1 MNTTYRYV
9 FDKDTTAGIRLIPV
23 TDVQTSNDNLSVESE
38 EAIAEPITGE
48 EQTVEATTET
58 ADTTEFQTQMLEIQT
73 QQTYLLLFIAFGVM
87 LLNGFLLA
95 RIVWRKL

>member
-9 FDKDTTAGIRLIPV
+9 FDKDTTGGIRLIPV
-23 TDVQTSNDNLSVESE
+23 TDVQTVDNLSVETE
-38 EAIAEPITGE
+38 EATEPITGE
-48 EQTVEATTET
+48 KQTVEATTET

>member
-1 MNTTYRYV
+1 MKTTYRYV
-9 FDKDTTAGIRLIPV
+9 FDKDTTGGIKIVPV

-38 EAIAEPITGE
+38 EVIEPTPT
-48 EQTVEATTET
+48 EQKSTTEST
-58 ADTTEFQTQMLEIQT
+58 IDSEYQQQMLDIQT

-87 LLNGFLLA
+87 LLNGFVLA

>member
-9 FDKDTTAGIRLIPV
+9 FDKDTVGGIRVVPV

-38 EAIAEPITGE
+38 EVIEPTPT
-48 EQTVEATTET
+48 EQEQATTET
-58 ADTTEFQTQMLEIQT
+58 TVDSEYQQQMLDIQT

-87 LLNGFLLA
+87 LLNGFVLA

>member
-9 FDKDTTAGIRLIPV
+9 FDKDTAGGIRIVPV

-38 EAIAEPITGE
+38 EVIEPTPT
-48 EQTVEATTET
+48 EQEQSTTET
-58 ADTTEFQTQMLEIQT
+58 TFDSEYQQQMLDIQT

-87 LLNGFLLA
+87 LLNGFVLA

>member
-1 MNTTYRYV
+1 MNTTYRYA
-9 FDKDTTAGIRLIPV
+9 FDKDTTGGIRLIPV
-23 TDVQTSNDNLSVESE
+23 TDVQAVDNLSVETE
-38 EAIAEPITGE
+38 EATTGE

-73 QQTYLLLFIAFGVM
+73 QQTYLLLFVAFGVM

>member
-9 FDKDTTAGIRLIPV
+9 FDKDTTGGIKIVPV

-38 EAIAEPITGE
+38 EVIEPTPT
-48 EQTVEATTET
+48 EQEQSTTET
-58 ADTTEFQTQMLEIQT
+58 SVDSEYQQQMLDIQT

-87 LLNGFLLA
+87 LLNGFVLA

>member
-9 FDKDTTAGIRLIPV
+9 FDKDTTGGIKIVPV
-23 TDVQTSNDNLSVESE
+23 TDVQTSNDSLSVESE
-38 EAIAEPITGE
+38 EVIEPTPTE
-48 EQTVEATTET
+48 QEQTTTET
-58 ADTTEFQTQMLEIQT
+58 TVDSEYQQQMIDIQT

-87 LLNGFLLA
+87 LLNGFVLA

>member
-1 MNTTYRYV
+1 MQTTYRYV
-9 FDKDTTAGIRLIPV
+9 FDKDVTGGIKLIPV

-38 EAIAEPITGE
+38 EIIETAPTEQ
-48 EQTVEATTET
+48 EQTTTET
-58 ADTTEFQTQMLEIQT
+58 SVNSEYQQQMLDIQT

-87 LLNGFLLA
+87 LLNGFVLA

>member
-1 MNTTYRYV
+1 MNTTYRYI
-9 FDKDTTAGIRLIPV
+9 FDKDMTGGIRIIPV
-23 TDVQTSNDNLSVESE
+23 TDVQAVDNLSVETE
-38 EAIAEPITGE
+38 
-48 EQTVEATTET
+48 EATTET
-58 ADTTEFQTQMLEIQT
+58 ADTTEFQTQMVEIQT

>member
-1 MNTTYRYV
+1 MNTTYRYI
-9 FDKDTTAGIRLIPV
+9 FDKDMTGGIRIIPV
-23 TDVQTSNDNLSVESE
+23 TDVQAVDNLSVETE
-38 EAIAEPITGE
+38 EATTGE

-58 ADTTEFQTQMLEIQT
+58 ADTTEFQTQMVEIQT

>member
-9 FDKDTTAGIRLIPV
+9 FDKDMTGGIRIIPV
-23 TDVQTSNDNLSVESE
+23 TDVQAVDNLSVETE
-38 EAIAEPITGE
+38 EAITGE
-48 EQTVEATTET
+48 EQTVEETTET
-58 ADTTEFQTQMLEIQT
+58 ATTTEFQTQMLEIQT

-87 LLNGFLLA
+87 LLNGFVLA